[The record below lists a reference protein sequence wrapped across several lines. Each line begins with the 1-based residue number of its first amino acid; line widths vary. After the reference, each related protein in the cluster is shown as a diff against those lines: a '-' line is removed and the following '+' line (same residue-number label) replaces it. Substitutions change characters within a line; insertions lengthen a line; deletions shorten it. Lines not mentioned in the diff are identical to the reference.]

1 VAAVQS
7 RDQVSHESAPAV
19 ALRVRD
25 LSIEIKR
32 RRGDP
37 SPAVQGVSFEL
48 ERGEIL
54 SIVGESGCGK
64 TLTSLAVMRLLP
76 AAARQVSGQ
85 VLVGDEDLVALSDR
99 AMRRRRGRDISMVFQ
114 EPMTALDPAFK
125 VGSQLIEAYLA
136 HEPRSRASARARAT
150 EMLELVG
157 IPDAKRRLD
166 SYPHQFS
173 GGMRQRIVIAMA
185 LMLKPKVLIADEP
198 TTALDVTIQAQI
210 LDLIRDLRD
219 ELGMSVLLI
228 THDLGVVNEVADRVV
243 VMYAGEV
250 VESAPTRQLLS
261 HPEHPYTQGL
271 LRSMPSLTPPRQRLP
286 VIPGRVPDVHS
297 LPHGCRFAPRC
308 PNREP
313 RCTESHPSLEDK
325 ENQRELR
332 CFNPTPFAG

>member
-1 VAAVQS
+1 VAAV
-7 RDQVSHESAPAV
+7 ESPPQGRLGPV
-19 ALRVRD
+19 GNTALRVQD

-32 RRGDP
+32 RRGP
-37 SPAVQGVSFEL
+37 ASPAVQGVSFAVEK
-48 ERGEIL
+48 GEIL
-54 SIVGESGCGK
+54 SLVGESGCGK

-76 AAARQVSGQ
+76 AAARQVSGRV
-85 VLVGDEDLVALSDR
+85 VLGDEDLVALSAR
-99 AMRRRRGRDISMVFQ
+99 EMRLRRGRDISMVFQ
-114 EPMTALDPAFK
+114 EPMTALDPSFK
-125 VGSQLIEAYLA
+125 VGSQLVEAYLA
-136 HEPRSRASARARAT
+136 HESAPRAVARARAV

-166 SYPHQFS
+166 GYPHQFS
-173 GGMRQRIVIAMA
+173 GGMRQRIMIAMA
-185 LMLKPKVLIADEP
+185 LMLEPQVLIADEP

-250 VESAPTRQLLS
+250 VESAPTRELLS
-261 HPEHPYTQGL
+261 RPEHPYTQGL
-271 LRSMPSLTPPRQRLP
+271 LRSMPSLTPPGHRLS

-297 LPHGCRFAPRC
+297 IPQGCRFAPRC

-313 RCTESHPSLEDK
+313 RCTESHPSLEHK
-325 ENQRELR
+325 GNERELR
-332 CFNPTPFAG
+332 CFNPTPFTD